1 MKLGIIDYG
10 SGNLHSV
17 EHALVHA
24 AAEIKGASSV
34 ERVTTAAELGMCD
47 QIVLPG
53 VGHFADCRNGLMAVD
68 GMVEA
73 LRDAVMIR
81 GRPFLG
87 ICVGMQ
93 LLADE
98 GYEGQVTEGLG
109 WIAGHV
115 RPLPRTSQLDGAPD
129 LKIPHMG
136 WNTLHVKTEHPVL
149 AGLDEAA
156 QVYFVHSY
164 FFETTSPDMV
174 IATTDYGIAVPA
186 AVGRDNLLG
195 TQFHPEKS
203 QQVGQQILR
212 QFLSWRP

>member
-1 MKLGIIDYG
+1 MLTVIIDYD
-10 SGNLHSV
+10 SGNLHS
-17 EHALVHA
+17 
-24 AAEIKGASSV
+24 ASKAF
-34 ERVTTAAELGMCD
+34 ERMAQETNAGEVRVSADPAMVAKADRL
-47 QIVLPG
+47 VLPG
-53 VGHFADCRNGLMAVD
+53 DGAFPACRKALAESDVFGTMIEAVL
-68 GMVEA
+68 E
-73 LRDAVMIR
+73 R
-81 GRPFLG
+81 GRPFFG

-93 LLADE
+93 MMAQKGFE
-98 GYEGQVTEGLG
+98 YEATSGLG
-109 WIAGHV
+109 WI
-115 RPLPRTSQLDGAPD
+115 DGEIHKIKPNEPA
-129 LKIPHMG
+129 LKVPHMG

>member
-24 AAEIKGASSV
+24 AAELKGASSI

-73 LRDAVMIR
+73 LHDAVMIR

-87 ICVGMQ
+87 ICVGITPFNFPAMVPMWMFVVAIACGNCFILKPSEKDPS
-93 LLADE
+93 LLII
-98 GYEGQVTEGLG
+98 LG
-109 WIAGHV
+109 N
-115 RPLPRTSQLDGAPD
+115 L
-129 LKIPHMG
+129 LK
-136 WNTLHVKTEHPVL
+136 E
-149 AGLDEAA
+149 AGLPDGVINVVNGDKEA
-156 QVYFVHSY
+156 V
-164 FFETTSPDMV
+164 
-174 IATTDYGIAVPA
+174 
-186 AVGRDNLLG
+186 DNLITNPDVAEVSFVGSTPLAEDIY
-195 TQFHPEKS
+195 HASS
-203 QQVGQQILR
+203 QYT
-212 QFLSWRP
+212 